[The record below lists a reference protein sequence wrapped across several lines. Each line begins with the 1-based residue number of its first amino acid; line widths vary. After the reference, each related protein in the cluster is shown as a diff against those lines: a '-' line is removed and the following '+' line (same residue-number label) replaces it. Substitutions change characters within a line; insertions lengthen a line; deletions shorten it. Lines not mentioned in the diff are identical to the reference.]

1 MQALVMFVL
10 FPALAC
16 AALSGLY
23 VDNGVD
29 RTEMAR
35 ALTRNERREVEHE
48 ILSLLG
54 LSSRPSR
61 APPGSAAPQFLLDVY
76 KSLLDAP
83 RGDLNLSGRDLN
95 AINESDV
102 IMSFASRSEFFA
114 RPLLDLVIG
123 TSCSGHS
130 ILFCTNKCW

>member
-1 MQALVMFVL
+1 MQAWVMFFWFPVL
-10 FPALAC
+10 SR

-35 ALTRNERREVEHE
+35 PLTLSERREVEHE

-54 LSSRPSR
+54 LPSRPSR

-76 KSLLDAP
+76 KSMLDSP

-95 AINESDV
+95 AIKESDV

-114 RPLLDLVIG
+114 RPLLGLLIG

-130 ILFCTNKCW
+130 ILFCMNER

>member
-1 MQALVMFVL
+1 MQAWVMLWL
-10 FPALAC
+10 FPVLSR

-35 ALTRNERREVEHE
+35 ALTRSERREVEHE

-54 LSSRPSR
+54 LPSRPSR

-76 KSLLDAP
+76 KSLLDSP

-95 AINESDV
+95 AIKESDV

-114 RPLLDLVIG
+114 RPLLGLLIG

-130 ILFCTNKCW
+130 ILFCRNEC

>member
-1 MQALVMFVL
+1 MLWL
-10 FPALAC
+10 FPVLSR

-35 ALTRNERREVEHE
+35 ALTRSERREVEHE

-61 APPGSAAPQFLLDVY
+61 APPCSAAPQFLLDVY
-76 KSLLDAP
+76 KSLIDAP

-102 IMSFASRSEFFA
+102 IMSFTSRSEFFA
-114 RPLLDLVIG
+114 RLLFGILIG
-123 TSCSGHS
+123 ISCSGHS
-130 ILFCTNKCW
+130 ILFCRNEY

>member
-1 MQALVMFVL
+1 MQAWVLLWLV
-10 FPALAC
+10 PALTSAV
-16 AALSGLY
+16 LSGLY

-35 ALTRNERREVEHE
+35 ALTRSERREVEHE

-54 LSSRPSR
+54 LSNRPSR

-83 RGDLNLSGRDLN
+83 RGELNLSGRDLN

-102 IMSFASRSEFFA
+102 IMSFASRSEFSA
-114 RPLLDLVIG
+114 RPLFG
-123 TSCSGHS
+123 
-130 ILFCTNKCW
+130 F

>member
-1 MQALVMFVL
+1 MEVWLMLLLVVPPL
-10 FPALAC
+10 VR

-35 ALTRNERREVEHE
+35 ALTHSERREVEHE

-54 LSSRPSR
+54 LSSRPPR

-76 KSLLDAP
+76 KSLLETP

-102 IMSFASRSEFFA
+102 IMSFASRSECFLA
-114 RPLLDLVIG
+114 PPLTAL
-123 TSCSGHS
+123 
-130 ILFCTNKCW
+130 

>member
-1 MQALVMFVL
+1 MELWLVLCFVPVL
-10 FPALAC
+10 GR

-29 RTEMAR
+29 RTVMAR
-35 ALTRNERREVEHE
+35 TLTRSERREVEHE

-54 LSSRPSR
+54 LPSRPQR
-61 APPGSAAPQFLLDVY
+61 APPDSAAPQFLLDVY

-83 RGDLNLSGRDLN
+83 RDGLNLSGRDLN

-102 IMSFASRSEFFA
+102 IMSFASRGKSLEC
-114 RPLLDLVIG
+114 PLRDP
-123 TSCSGHS
+123 
-130 ILFCTNKCW
+130 

>member
-1 MQALVMFVL
+1 MEMLEKLMVL
-10 FPALAC
+10 LLFIPPLAR

-35 ALTRNERREVEHE
+35 ALTRSERREVEHE

-54 LSSRPSR
+54 LPSRPPR
-61 APPGSAAPQFLLDVY
+61 APPGSSAPQFLLDVY
-76 KSLLDAP
+76 KSLLDAS
-83 RGDLNLSGRDLN
+83 RDDLNLSGRDLS

-102 IMSFASRSEFFA
+102 IMSFASRSESFLA
-114 RPLLDLVIG
+114 PQLPGL
-123 TSCSGHS
+123 
-130 ILFCTNKCW
+130 